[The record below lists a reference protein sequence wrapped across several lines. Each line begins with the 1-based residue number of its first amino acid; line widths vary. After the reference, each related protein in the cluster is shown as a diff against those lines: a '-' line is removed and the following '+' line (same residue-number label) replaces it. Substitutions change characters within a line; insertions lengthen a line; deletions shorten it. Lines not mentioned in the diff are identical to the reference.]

1 MASLNI
7 KYNVYKIE
15 TQHNQMGTSTRRTL
29 IGETIATSEKQ
40 AINNIKWRFGLREY
54 EGEDESCQ
62 VSIKFEAK
70 IIQVFKAAKIE
81 KVTDEEAKK
90 LKKANFNG
98 QMSLWDDFPES
109 VEGVRRDEK
118 ANISTKQKRRM

>member
-1 MASLNI
+1 MASINS
-7 KYNVYKIE
+7 KYGVYKIE

-29 IGETIATSEKQ
+29 IGETVATSEKQ
-40 AINNIKWRFGLREY
+40 AINNIKWRLGLREY
-54 EGEDESCQ
+54 EGEDEDCQ

-70 IIQVFKAAKIE
+70 VIQVFKAKVE
-81 KVTDEEAKK
+81 KVTDEEAKT

-118 ANISTKQKRRM
+118 VNISTKQKRRM